1 VQGGLRPGDQRRVPA
16 GIIGPEEAIEQ
27 MEAACYTG

>member
-1 VQGGLRPGDQRRVPA
+1 VQVINGAFPA
-16 GIIGPEEAIEQ
+16 RIIGPEDAIEQ